1 MKSSSQ
7 ICQESHMMR
16 RGLLEHAGEQLYL
29 VERVLLGLQPRVS
42 MSTNPLPGS
51 PWAERKAQGSLLPPH
66 RAQGPGQ
73 HVAQLGNKTDFK
85 MDRKTLPS

>member
-1 MKSSSQ
+1 
-7 ICQESHMMR
+7 MMR

-42 MSTNPLPGS
+42 MPTNPLPGS
-51 PWAERKAQGSLLPPH
+51 PWAERKAQGPV
-66 RAQGPGQ
+66 Q

>member
-1 MKSSSQ
+1 
-7 ICQESHMMR
+7 MMR

-42 MSTNPLPGS
+42 MPTNPLPGS
-51 PWAERKAQGSLLPPH
+51 PWAERKAQGSLLPPD

-73 HVAQLGNKTDFK
+73 HVAQLGNKTDRLQDGQKDIAFL
-85 MDRKTLPS
+85 R